1 MTIWAVV
8 PVKPLRRA
16 KSRLKEVLNVE
27 QRAQLSQDMLIHT
40 LKVLSEVEGIER
52 TMVVSRD
59 SRALAVARDHGANT
73 VTEHGSPELNKALV
87 RATLVAKGYG
97 VSSLLV
103 LPADLPLLEA
113 EDLEALISRAS
124 APPVVVIAPDRKRQ
138 GTNGLLCSPPDIL
151 EYDFG
156 PRSFERHVEQARQAG
171 ARVEICELPGFS
183 LDLDEPEDLA
193 MLGDQGVEGLPA
205 ARPREG

>member
-16 KSRLKEVLNVE
+16 KSRLREVLNVD
-27 QRAQLSQDMLIHT
+27 QRAKLSQNMLIHT
-40 LKVLSEVEGIER
+40 LDVLSKVKGIER

-73 VTEHGSPELNKALV
+73 VTEHGAPELNKALV

-103 LPADLPLLEA
+103 LPADLPLLEP
-113 EDLEALISRAS
+113 EDLEAFISKA
-124 APPVVVIAPDRKRQ
+124 APPPVVVIAPDRKGQ

-156 PRSFERHVEQARQAG
+156 PHSFERHVGRARRAG
-171 ARVEICELPGFS
+171 ARVEICEMPGFG

-193 MLGDQGVEGLPA
+193 MLGDRGVEGLPL
-205 ARPREG
+205 ARGEK